1 MWVDAM
7 VATQPDTAGNH
18 GCGRIA
24 GPIVERLAEFSRGL
38 ILHGL
43 THPIDG
49 MQRAL
54 LRIIADCLAGEVTK
68 YH

>member
-1 MWVDAM
+1 M
-7 VATQPDTAGNH
+7 VTTQPDAPGNH

-24 GPIVERLAEFSRGL
+24 GPIVESLAEFSGGL
-38 ILHGL
+38 VLYGL
-43 THPIDG
+43 AHPIVG

-54 LRIIADCLAGEVTK
+54 LRVIADCLAGEVTK